1 LISSCPFTKG
11 SVKVFNEVILKVRVA
26 IKGAKC
32 QEHVEQ
38 EWNDPEWSGVTLEW
52 KRVDN
57 KSKEQLWPQLIYCA
71 SISCHVCGCIFQE
84 D

>member
-1 LISSCPFTKG
+1 MNPN
-11 SVKVFNEVILKVRVA
+11 VEN
-26 IKGAKC
+26 IKARPDNTALSC

-38 EWNDPEWSGVTLEW
+38 ERSDPEWSGVTLEW

-57 KSKEQLWPQLIYCA
+57 KNGEQPWPQLVHCA
-71 SISCHVCGCIFQE
+71 SIFCHMCGCIFQE